1 MKQTKLVFGRASS
14 SKQKV
19 KPFEP
24 GLEEERKKVLVE
36 EEKEKEQLE
45 DLKQDSSSASKEKE
59 KAKKGRK
66 LNKKRKRIIE
76 DDESGEEEEEAGGG
90 ECVSDEK
97 ALKSTPSNLSQKS
110 KRVCE
115 SSERESSSEEIK
127 LNQEESKTDL
137 RQQSTLQSKTT
148 PTKPFIKKPPP
159 YRLLNH
165 KDYDILQDPPFG
177 LDQEIPFSFIA
188 DALTLIAKCKGENS
202 KDHVKQILA
211 NVFRSV
217 AILAKQQFIQLFYF
231 FVIKLAPDYVGKETG
246 LWEYDW

>member
-159 YRLLNH
+159 YHLLNDR
-165 KDYDILQDPPFG
+165 DYDILQDPPFG